1 MVSQRLDKLLDQM
14 EKYNSLQ
21 DKAKEITEK
30 AEKEMKS
37 QAMIAEKLG
46 LKFKSAN
53 KYLDEN
59 NKLVDY
65 MGREISRVGEVVTNF
80 NKRTSVLTKTIESLN
95 KKGKSFEIFSAD
107 SLKTY
112 KRLGGN
118 TFEYL
123 AEAISGTREEITILG
138 QEGAKVRKFAYGF
151 LPSGTFRALN
161 KVSSVLQA
169 IGSATRRGTRNS
181 QNYSKQIN
189 ILKKD
194 LKGLTEG
201 SIEYTNVAE
210 TIRELEADMAPSGL
224 GGSIMAGI
232 GKIGKV
238 IPTMDSISQVLSG
251 STIYSGV
258 GRPRNTDYAGT
269 PSFNRLGQGDIIRN
283 RRQQFGAFFQKGG
296 FKGMM
301 GRSFEQG
308 KEMRKAMKLALIGTL
323 GKAQNVAKT
332 FKMFAGVLGKALL
345 RFAIMATIYITLFF
359 VLVYAFRKPI
369 MAGFELMRTALSKTL
384 PFILEGISTVFD
396 GISEI
401 YQGFVDGDLFAVFS
415 GVWEVAWGLLQI
427 SFGVL
432 SSLLGALGGLIVG
445 FAKQAFTQAKDYV
458 FGIFAR
464 GKSIEARLKSIGVVL
479 LAISLFFFT
488 IPTLIG
494 VVITAVVGGL
504 LKKLDIFP
512 FANGGVVG
520 SGMQLVGERGPELV
534 KLPQGSRVYSNRD
547 SRKMGGGTVNNFN
560 ITVNAKDSS
569 KAEMRRMADEIGR
582 MINSKINRSTSSSTL
597 R

>member
-224 GGSIMAGI
+224 GGSDQFGRYKIAANSNYIVIGAIGDDDQGSNAGAAYVYDATNLSASPTRLAPSGLDANDEFGESIAVSDSYIAVGAQLDDDQGDNAGAVYVYDATNLSATPTKLAPSGLDASDFFGHKVEIMGSKLVVGAYLDDDQDTNAGA
-232 GKIGKV
+232 V
-238 IPTMDSISQVLSG
+238 YVYDLTNLSAAPTKLTASDGLASSYFG
-251 STIYSGV
+251 STI
-258 GRPRNTDYAGT
+258 
-269 PSFNRLGQGDIIRN
+269 
-283 RRQQFGAFFQKGG
+283 
-296 FKGMM
+296 
-301 GRSFEQG
+301 
-308 KEMRKAMKLALIGTL
+308 
-323 GKAQNVAKT
+323 
-332 FKMFAGVLGKALL
+332 
-345 RFAIMATIYITLFF
+345 
-359 VLVYAFRKPI
+359 
-369 MAGFELMRTALSKTL
+369 
-384 PFILEGISTVFD
+384 
-396 GISEI
+396 
-401 YQGFVDGDLFAVFS
+401 
-415 GVWEVAWGLLQI
+415 
-427 SFGVL
+427 
-432 SSLLGALGGLIVG
+432 ALG
-445 FAKQAFTQAKDYV
+445 
-458 FGIFAR
+458 
-464 GKSIEARLKSIGVVL
+464 
-479 LAISLFFFT
+479 
-488 IPTLIG
+488 
-494 VVITAVVGGL
+494 
-504 LKKLDIFP
+504 
-512 FANGGVVG
+512 
-520 SGMQLVGERGPELV
+520 
-534 KLPQGSRVYSNRD
+534 
-547 SRKMGGGTVNNFN
+547 
-560 ITVNAKDSS
+560 
-569 KAEMRRMADEIGR
+569 
-582 MINSKINRSTSSSTL
+582 
-597 R
+597 

>member
-1 MVSQRLDKLLDQM
+1 MVSERLDKLLEQM

-21 DKAKEITEK
+21 DKAKEVTEK

-80 NKRTSVLTKTIESLN
+80 NKRTTVLTKTIESMN
-95 KKGKSFEIFSAD
+95 KKGKSFEIFS
-107 SLKTY
+107 SETLREY
-112 KRLGGN
+112 KRQGGN
-118 TFEYL
+118 TFEFL
-123 AEAISGTREEITILG
+123 SEAISGTREEITILG

-151 LPSGTFRALN
+151 LPRGTFRALN
-161 KVSSVLQA
+161 KASAIFQA
-169 IGSATRRGTRNS
+169 IGSATRRGTRNA
-181 QNYSKQIN
+181 QNYSKQID

-201 SIEYTNVAE
+201 SLEYSVVAE
-210 TIRELEADMAPSGL
+210 TIRELESDMDPAGL
-224 GGSIMAGI
+224 GANILAGI
-232 GKIGKV
+232 TKV
-238 IPTMDSISQVLSG
+238 AKALPTLDSVSTLLSG

-258 GRPRNTDYAGT
+258 GRPKNTDYT
-269 PSFNRLGQGDIIRN
+269 GDPRDINSEIIRN

-296 FKGMM
+296 FRGML

-308 KEMRKAMKLALIGTL
+308 KQMRTAMKGAVKTTFG
-323 GKAQNVAKT
+323 QAKDVSKS
-332 FKMFAGVLGKALL
+332 FVLFAGALGKALL

-369 MAGFELMRTALSKTL
+369 IAGFELVKQLLSYTL
-384 PFILEGISTVFD
+384 PLILEGIKDVF
-396 GISEI
+396 GGFAEI
-401 YQGFVDGDLFAVFS
+401 YQGFVDGDLFTVFS

-432 SSLLGALGGLIVG
+432 SSLLGALGALIVG
-445 FAKQAFTQAKDYV
+445 FALQAFDQAKDYV
-458 FGIFAR
+458 FGIFAK

-582 MINSKINRSTSSSTL
+582 MINSKINRSTSSSTF